1 MCNARGMGVVKE
13 HRYSSWTDSALLF
26 VLLICVCV
34 CVFVLL
40 NGGWVNGW
48 LFVFTL
54 VREYVGCLCLLHLNV
69 PIWGNKNLCVCTG
82 WVVRCGSAACVRTVL
97 CIRELSNDDKVQN
110 TTALDKTWEHKTH
123 RRFRQHEILENTGFW
138 EMQRGFMK
146 WKWNGTKTQDLRKH
160 KTEKHDRSQE
170 YKISDDRLSVRRHSK
185 ILENKTLRQGF
196 GKHSRIKENIA
207 F

>member
-13 HRYSSWTDSALLF
+13 QRYSSWTDSALLF
-26 VLLICVCV
+26 VLLICV

-123 RRFRQHEILENTGFW
+123 RQFRQHEILENFGKCNTVL
-138 EMQRGFMK
+138 
-146 WKWNGTKTQDLRKH
+146 WNGNETERKH
-160 KTEKHDRSQE
+160 K
-170 YKISDDRLSVRRHSK
+170 I
-185 ILENKTLRQGF
+185 
-196 GKHSRIKENIA
+196 
-207 F
+207 